1 MPNEVLCLITIALM
15 LIFPIISTIKLR
27 IAYSSSLKKINSM
40 GLTGYD
46 VAKKIL
52 SSNGLE
58 NIYIVEVNGTMTDAY
73 DSSRKVLRLSK
84 DVYHGNSIAA
94 ASIAA
99 HECGH
104 AVQDSQQYSWFKRRQ
119 SIFPVVQLGE
129 KASYIILI
137 TGFILGSINFIYAG
151 VILMLFGLVF
161 EVVTLPVELD
171 ASKRAL
177 AFLTEYSL
185 IEDKDKKQAKK
196 MLLAAAFTYVAA
208 ILTTIAE
215 MLYYVA
221 RYADRRD

>member
-52 SSNGLE
+52 NSNGLE

-196 MLLAAAFTYVAA
+196 MLSAAAFTYVAA